1 MLKIKIVKIW
11 ERERQRE
18 RVQNRE
24 RVSEIVDKRDVVRNT
39 NLDRQID
46 R

>member
-1 MLKIKIVKIW
+1 MR
-11 ERERQRE
+11 ERETQRE